1 MDTEELSH
9 IQTCSN
15 ISHETINKRLK
26 KLMRVGPSE
35 EGRKGE
41 KRMQCKNREIFV
53 NGLKMTK
60 GVKGFKV
67 KQLKIMMTNDK
78 TGKTL
83 TVTDNDEAFTFP
95 AEEIARWLK

>member
-1 MDTEELSH
+1 
-9 IQTCSN
+9 
-15 ISHETINKRLK
+15 
-26 KLMRVGPSE
+26 
-35 EGRKGE
+35 
-41 KRMQCKNREIFV
+41 
-53 NGLKMTK
+53 MTK
-60 GVKGFKV
+60 GVKEFKV

>member
-1 MDTEELSH
+1 
-9 IQTCSN
+9 
-15 ISHETINKRLK
+15 
-26 KLMRVGPSE
+26 MRVGPSQ
-35 EGRKGE
+35 EGKKGE
-41 KRMQCKNREIFV
+41 KMQCKNKEIFV

-83 TVTDNDEAFTFP
+83 TVTDNDEAFTFQE
-95 AEEIARWLK
+95 EEIARWLK